1 MMPMLNKLHSFARMN
16 GFDEPVPTDEEFP
29 YGEGYDEDGYVI
41 RPNKSQLRRD
51 SMALLELGKKL
62 TEFEDSKL
70 HRLNLPPAL
79 LQAILDG
86 KKIHQNGARKRHFK
100 FVGKLLR
107 SMEVE
112 ALEKAVNDVEHRVE
126 QENAQ
131 FHQIERWRERLLNP
145 EDSEAL
151 TELMQDYPQADA
163 GHLRQLIRN
172 AHKEAKQSK
181 PPRASRLLF
190 QALRELLGA

>member
-1 MMPMLNKLHSFARMN
+1 MMPIQDKLHSFRRMN
-16 GFDEPVPTDEEFP
+16 GFDELVPTDEAFP

-51 SMALLELGKKL
+51 SIALLELGKKL
-62 TEFEDSKL
+62 TDFEVSKL
-70 HRLNLPPAL
+70 HRLNLPPELLKAL
-79 LQAILDG
+79 LEG

-112 ALEKAVNDVEHRVE
+112 ALEKAVNDVEHGVE
-126 QENAQ
+126 QENAR
-131 FHQIERWRERLLNP
+131 FHQVERWRERLLNV
-145 EDSEAL
+145 EDNEGL
-151 TELMQDYPQADA
+151 TELMAEYPQADV

-172 AHKEAKQSK
+172 AHKEAQQSK
-181 PPRASRLLF
+181 PPRSSRLLF
-190 QALRELLGA
+190 QALREVLGA